1 MQINILGQLS
11 LTSISQIDN
20 LMLQM
25 SKPISRLVAFVKG
38 VFLQPDERQTQF
50 FSTYSE
56 IHKLNE
62 KQLDLFV
69 SDDVSI

>member
-1 MQINILGQLS
+1 
-11 LTSISQIDN
+11 
-20 LMLQM
+20 M